1 MGLVYVFLFLN
12 VKDGP
17 SRFRMAS
24 FYAVR
29 SSLQLK
35 PLLVI
40 LLFLCMNCC
49 ASSKP
54 DVLCTAVCP
63 WHKQRAAA
71 DAADSLHCHA
81 RPCVLSER
89 WRKSV
94 CRWLM
99 LCPFLLLQFMLVEN
113 ATLLL
118 AASDFLSEASWDNMT
133 LPTTVLCS
141 FVLSESLFVS
151 VLPLLCLSLIFRCAV
166 LIYENVL

>member
-1 MGLVYVFLFLN
+1 MGLVHVFLFLN

-29 SSLQLK
+29 
-35 PLLVI
+35 LLCLIPMPV
-40 LLFLCMNCC
+40 FPY
-49 ASSKP
+49 A
-54 DVLCTAVCP
+54 VLYSMCTTGPSTYTHRCT
-63 WHKQRAAA
+63 HTHTQ
-71 DAADSLHCHA
+71 ADSLHRHPHL
-81 RPCVLSER
+81 RVQSSQ

-99 LCPFLLLQFMLVEN
+99 VWPSPLLQFMLVEN

-118 AASDFLSEASWDNMT
+118 AASDFLSEASWDSMT

-141 FVLSESLFVS
+141 FLLGESLS
-151 VLPLLCLSLIFRCAV
+151 LSALSLFWSKVVFSVIMC
-166 LIYENVL
+166 NVYN